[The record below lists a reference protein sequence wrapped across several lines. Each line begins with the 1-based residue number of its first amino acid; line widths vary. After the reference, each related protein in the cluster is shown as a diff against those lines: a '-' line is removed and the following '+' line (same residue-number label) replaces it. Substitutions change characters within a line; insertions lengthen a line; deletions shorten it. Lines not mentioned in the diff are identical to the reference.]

1 MTFIIALPREL
12 LFNIRLGEVS
22 GKVSFCQAT
31 FPASHWE
38 AQSSEVSAGCVALYP
53 RAQNSLTQASPFF
66 LRVLMGQLK
75 CGTVTACLT
84 ETLKFSM
91 GCKPSGNAL

>member
-31 FPASHWE
+31 FPASPWE

-53 RAQNSLTQASPFF
+53 QGSEQPHPGLPILSP
-66 LRVLMGQLK
+66 
-75 CGTVTACLT
+75 CPDGTAEVWNCDCLPHRDP
-84 ETLKFSM
+84 EILHGM
-91 GCKPSGNAL
+91 